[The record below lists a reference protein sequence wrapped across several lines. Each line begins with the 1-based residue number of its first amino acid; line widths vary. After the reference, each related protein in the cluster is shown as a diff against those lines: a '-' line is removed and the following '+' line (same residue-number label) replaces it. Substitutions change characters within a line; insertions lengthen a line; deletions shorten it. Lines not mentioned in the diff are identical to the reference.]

1 MHLEMIF
8 VMKTV
13 LTNQSK
19 RLFFESDEF
28 LNIDML
34 TKLMRKTG
42 NLRSKDQI
50 NDVLQCIIYQN

>member
-13 LTNQSK
+13 LTNQNK

>member
-13 LTNQSK
+13 LTNQNK

-42 NLRSKDQI
+42 NFRSKDQI

>member
-42 NLRSKDQI
+42 NLRSKNQI

>member
-13 LTNQSK
+13 LTNQNK

-42 NLRSKDQI
+42 NLRSNDQI

>member
-13 LTNQSK
+13 LTNQNK

-34 TKLMRKTG
+34 TKLMRETG

>member
-13 LTNQSK
+13 LTNQNK

-42 NLRSKDQI
+42 NLRSKNQI

>member
-13 LTNQSK
+13 LTNQNK
-19 RLFFESDEF
+19 RLFLESDES

-50 NDVLQCIIYQN
+50 NDALQCIIYQN

>member
-1 MHLEMIF
+1 MIF

-13 LTNQSK
+13 LTNQNK
-19 RLFFESDEF
+19 RLFLESDES

-34 TKLMRKTG
+34 TKLMTKTG

-50 NDVLQCIIYQN
+50 NDALQCIIYQN